1 MLWDWGQG
9 RERSPVAVLSQSSA
23 RDNST
28 RTGER
33 YARVVPIHSSYVRL
47 VVFSASARLSEADLC
62 EILQRTTDLLASHRC
77 ERGCVT
83 VDINCDLSNSCT
95 LEVDC
100 QLRLS
105 GALND
110 PLKPDRPADHA
121 KSRAMPTTSQRR
133 AVRRLALRERQTQNT
148 QERRA
153 GERALLYS
161 THRCSSV
168 FGPDETL

>member
-1 MLWDWGQG
+1 MLHRTVASTIVGKQWVLWDWGQG

-121 KSRAMPTTSQRR
+121 KSSACQQPLS
-133 AVRRLALRERQTQNT
+133 AELC
-148 QERRA
+148 
-153 GERALLYS
+153 GGLLYGNGKRKNAG
-161 THRCSSV
+161 TQ
-168 FGPDETL
+168 GG